1 MMKTFL
7 RSVVVAFAVV
17 CSGCSV
23 EGTLSPDEI
32 REHQIGQPPA
42 DYQSDIETWFQGV
55 LKDPDSARYTFVAG
69 PVAGKMMGTNE
80 YKYGWLYTVHVN
92 AKNSYGG
99 YTGQERYDLVLNSDG
114 KVLAFFAY
122 PQGIGL

>member
-1 MMKTFL
+1 
-7 RSVVVAFAVV
+7 
-17 CSGCSV
+17 
-23 EGTLSPDEI
+23 
-32 REHQIGQPPA
+32 
-42 DYQSDIETWFQGV
+42 
-55 LKDPDSARYTFVAG
+55 
-69 PVAGKMMGTNE
+69 MMGTNE